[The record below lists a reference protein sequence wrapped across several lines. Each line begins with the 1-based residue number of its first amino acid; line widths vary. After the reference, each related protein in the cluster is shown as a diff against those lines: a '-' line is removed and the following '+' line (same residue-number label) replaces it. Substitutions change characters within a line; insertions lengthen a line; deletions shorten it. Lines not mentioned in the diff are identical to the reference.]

1 MWLRARF
8 AATVLLVCGYAG
20 CVRVCNLVVPAI
32 MGAVSLPAF
41 SQPNLGVFTDTADV
55 GSVEHAGAAKYDA
68 PSGTYTLTGS
78 GVNMWGT
85 ADAFRFLWRKL
96 DGDVSIAADVEWANR
111 SGEPHKKAGVI
122 LRAGA
127 EPDDPY
133 VDVMSHNE
141 GLIAMQY
148 RADKG
153 GPTLDIRTPI
163 QAPATLRL
171 ERTGDVFLAE
181 VAGKD
186 GVFHPIASFSL
197 HLADTVYAGLAV
209 CAHNPANVETATFS
223 NVTLRNDGVIAGKDR
238 LLESTLE
245 IADIGSGLR
254 TVARR
259 AQEHFEAPNW
269 SRDGQSLYYNKDGG
283 LYRLAVK
290 DGEPVRIDTGKVRL
304 NNDHG
309 LSPDGTQ
316 IAISASAGGG
326 QSQIWIVPATGG
338 EPKLI
343 VKPQPSYWHGWSPDG
358 KTLAYCAERNGNF
371 DVYTVPVEGG
381 EETRLTTAEGLDDGP
396 DYTPDGQWIYFNSVR
411 SGLMQIWRMHA
422 DGSGQELVSRGPEGA
437 DWFAHP
443 SPDGKWIVYIAYDK
457 SVKEHPP
464 NKNVELKLAA
474 IAGGDPRVVA
484 TLFGGQGTINV
495 NSWSPDS
502 TRFAFV
508 SYRQVAP
515 KAAAPL
521 RPHQP

>member
-1 MWLRARF
+1 
-8 AATVLLVCGYAG
+8 
-20 CVRVCNLVVPAI
+20 
-32 MGAVSLPAF
+32 MGAVSLPAS
-41 SQPNLGVFTDTADV
+41 SQSNLGIFTDTADV
-55 GSVEHAGAAKYDA
+55 GTVEHPGAAKYDA
-68 PSGTYTLTGS
+68 AAKTYTLTGS
-78 GVNMWGT
+78 GVNMWAT
-85 ADAFRFLWRKL
+85 TDSFRFAWRKL
-96 DGDVSIAADVEWANR
+96 AGDISITADVEWANH

-122 LRAGA
+122 LRAGTDA
-127 EPDDPY
+127 DAPY

-148 RADKG
+148 RAEKG

-181 VAGKD
+181 AAGKD
-186 GVFHPIASFSL
+186 GAFHPIASFSL
-197 HLADTVYAGLAV
+197 ALPETLYAGLAV

-223 NVTLRNDGVIAGKDR
+223 NVILRNDGVVAQKDR
-238 LLESTLE
+238 VLESTLE
-245 IADIGSGLR
+245 IAEAETGLR
-254 TVARR
+254 TVVRR
-259 AQEHFEAPNW
+259 AREHFEAPNW
-269 SRDGQSLYYNKDGG
+269 SRDGRSFYYNRDGG
-283 LYRLAVK
+283 LYRLPVEG
-290 DGEPVRIDTGKVRL
+290 GEPVRIETGKLQL

-316 IAISASAGGG
+316 IAISASQPGG

-343 VKPQPSYWHGWSPDG
+343 VRPQPSYWHGWSPDG

-371 DVYTVPVEGG
+371 DVYTIPANGG

-422 DGSGQELVSRGPEGA
+422 DGSDQELVSRGPAGA

-443 SPDGKWIVYIAYDK
+443 SPDGKWIVYIAYDQ

-464 NKNVELKLAA
+464 NKNVVLKLAP
-474 IAGGDPRVVA
+474 IAGGDPKVLV

-502 TRFAFV
+502 ARFAFV
-508 SYRQVAP
+508 SYRPVAP

-521 RPHQP
+521 AHE

>member
-1 MWLRARF
+1 
-8 AATVLLVCGYAG
+8 
-20 CVRVCNLVVPAI
+20 
-32 MGAVSLPAF
+32 MGAVSLPAS
-41 SQPNLGVFTDTADV
+41 SQSNLGIFTDTADV
-55 GSVEHAGAAKYDA
+55 GTVEHPGAAKYDA
-68 PSGTYTLTGS
+68 AAKTYTLTGS
-78 GVNMWGT
+78 GVNMWAT
-85 ADAFRFLWRKL
+85 TDSFRFAWRKL
-96 DGDVSIAADVEWANR
+96 AGDVSVTADVEWADR

-122 LRAGA
+122 LRAGTDA
-127 EPDDPY
+127 DAPY

-148 RADKG
+148 RAEKG

-181 VAGKD
+181 AAGKD
-186 GVFHPIASFSL
+186 GAFHPIASFSL
-197 HLADTVYAGLAV
+197 ALPETLYAGLAV

-223 NVTLRNDGVIAGKDR
+223 NVILRNDGVVAQKDR
-238 LLESTLE
+238 VLESTLE
-245 IADIGSGLR
+245 IAEAETGLR
-254 TVARR
+254 TVVRR
-259 AQEHFEAPNW
+259 AREHFEAPNW
-269 SRDGQSLYYNKDGG
+269 SRDGRSFYYNRDGG
-283 LYRLAVK
+283 LYRLPVEG
-290 DGEPVRIDTGKVRL
+290 GEPVRIETGKLQL

-316 IAISASAGGG
+316 IAISASQPGG

-343 VKPQPSYWHGWSPDG
+343 VRPQPSYWHGWSPDG

-371 DVYTVPVEGG
+371 DVYTIPANGG

-422 DGSGQELVSRGPEGA
+422 DGSGQELVSRGPAGA

-443 SPDGKWIVYIAYDK
+443 SPDGKWIVYIAYDQ

-464 NKNVELKLAA
+464 NKNVVLKLAP
-474 IAGGDPRVVA
+474 IAGGDPKVLV

-502 TRFAFV
+502 ARFAFV
-508 SYRQVAP
+508 SYRPVAP
-515 KAAAPL
+515 KSAAPL
-521 RPHQP
+521 VPE

>member
-1 MWLRARF
+1 
-8 AATVLLVCGYAG
+8 
-20 CVRVCNLVVPAI
+20 
-32 MGAVSLPAF
+32 MGAVSLPAS
-41 SQPNLGVFTDTADV
+41 SQSNLGIFTDTADV
-55 GSVEHAGAAKYDA
+55 GTVEHPGAAKYDA
-68 PSGTYTLTGS
+68 AAKTYTLTGS
-78 GVNMWGT
+78 GVNMWAT
-85 ADAFRFLWRKL
+85 TDSFRFAWRKL
-96 DGDVSIAADVEWANR
+96 AGDISITADVEWANR

-122 LRAGA
+122 LRAGTDA
-127 EPDDPY
+127 DAPY

-148 RADKG
+148 RAEKG

-181 VAGKD
+181 AAGKD
-186 GVFHPIASFSL
+186 GAFHPIASFSL
-197 HLADTVYAGLAV
+197 ALPETLYAGLAV

-223 NVTLRNDGVIAGKDR
+223 NVILRNDGVVAQKDR
-238 LLESTLE
+238 VLESTLE
-245 IADIGSGLR
+245 IAEAETGLR
-254 TVARR
+254 TVVRR
-259 AQEHFEAPNW
+259 AREHFEAPNW
-269 SRDGQSLYYNKDGG
+269 SRDGRSFYYNRDGG
-283 LYRLAVK
+283 LYRLPVEG
-290 DGEPVRIDTGKVRL
+290 GEPVRIETGKLQL

-316 IAISASAGGG
+316 IAISASQPGG

-343 VKPQPSYWHGWSPDG
+343 VRPQPSYWHGWSPDG

-371 DVYTVPVEGG
+371 DVYTIPANGG

-422 DGSGQELVSRGPEGA
+422 DGSGQELVSRGPAGA

-443 SPDGKWIVYIAYDK
+443 SPDGKWIVYIAYDQ

-464 NKNVELKLAA
+464 NKNVVLKLAP
-474 IAGGDPRVVA
+474 IAGGDPKVLV

-502 TRFAFV
+502 ARFAFV
-508 SYRQVAP
+508 SYRPVAP

-521 RPHQP
+521 AHE